1 MLERFH
7 GTGGKKR
14 LITALAEQKI
24 IHGDEALAALIA
36 EKSELKEFTC
46 GSELAHQ
53 GDTDSS
59 IYLII
64 TGSVSISVNNREI
77 AKRQAGLH
85 VGEMALIDQTV
96 RRSATIKANE
106 HTVVAKITEPVFTQL
121 ADEHPKLW
129 RRIAV
134 ELGSRLRERGR
145 FIKPP
150 NDKPLVF
157 IASSKEYL
165 PFAEALQNGIK
176 SDDVV
181 VKTWTDDIFEASS
194 TAIESLEA
202 VLESYDIGV
211 VIFGADDLVVSRGN
225 EKPAPRDNIVLELG
239 LMMGAFGRSR
249 TFIVKPQSLDIK
261 IPSDLLGI
269 VCLNFDNVPA
279 TEASSA
285 LIKSSDY
292 LRSKI
297 LTLGPR

>member
-1 MLERFH
+1 MLERFQ
-7 GTGGKKR
+7 GLDGKKR
-14 LITALAEQKI
+14 LISALTEQRI
-24 IHGDEALAALIA
+24 IHGDEILATSFAEIA
-36 EKSELKEFTC
+36 DIKEYSF
-46 GSELAHQ
+46 GEEIARQ
-53 GDTDSS
+53 NDTDSD

-64 TGSVSISVNNREI
+64 AGCVSVSVNGREI

-85 VGEMALIDQTV
+85 VGEMALIDPTV
-96 RRSATIKANE
+96 RRSATLRATE
-106 HTVVAKITEPVFTQL
+106 HTVVARITEPVFTEL
-121 ADEHPKLW
+121 ADKHPKLW

-134 ELGSRLRERGR
+134 ELASRLRERGK
-145 FIKPP
+145 FIKHP
-150 NDKPLVF
+150 NDKPHVF

-176 SDDVV
+176 SDAAI
-181 VKTWTDDIFEASS
+181 VKVWTDDIFEASA

-211 VIFGADDLVVSRGN
+211 VIFGADDLVESRGN

-239 LMMGAFGRSR
+239 LMMGAFGRNR
-249 TFIVKPQSLDIK
+249 TFIAKPQPLDIK
-261 IPSDLLGI
+261 IPSDLLGV

-279 TEASSA
+279 AEASSA
-285 LIKSSDY
+285 LTKSCDF